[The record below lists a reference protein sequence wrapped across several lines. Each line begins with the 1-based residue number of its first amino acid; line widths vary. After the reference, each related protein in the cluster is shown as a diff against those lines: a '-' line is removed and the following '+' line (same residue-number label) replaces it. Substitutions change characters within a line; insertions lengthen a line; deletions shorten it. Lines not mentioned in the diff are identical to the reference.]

1 MSKEEKVES
10 KEETIELELQ
20 LGDVI
25 QIFNPVNEILNTQIF
40 IIDYIDKLKA
50 YLLNTET
57 FNKIK
62 INISDKGVF
71 GDGNITK
78 IAILSRA
85 DTPSYAIQNGLLPGR
100 WINIYFGGDFPII
113 LTGEI
118 TNLEEDMIEVT
129 TTDKDILYI
138 NFDYKGI
145 PEDLPIEN
153 IEIRGKPI
161 EPLVEEKKDEEV
173 EVLFEVP
180 ELEKEKKMVETEK
193 IQMQLQVKDVKDQL
207 REFIVKADQIQFGDE
222 ELGPIV
228 QFMDVS
234 TKSQRF
240 SIEVQVTDLL
250 DDILSTIPNTQRTP
264 KVLNNIHIMI
274 ERFKQLRE
282 LFSTFDQYGNVD
294 SVLKNSSDHK
304 PLKFWLQNFN
314 INLYWILP
322 VVKNIKKVYNVDDI
336 NEENNDIIN
345 IDITDDIKKMI
356 ELVNKY
362 RSNDLQF
369 ETNNYASLYSE
380 LAKYFT
386 PFNLVD
392 EENSNSIII
401 EKEVHNNINTIIDNL
416 EDMYSSVFSNNI
428 IRNKKFVMTKYN
440 LGESKLNTTE
450 SSGSKLV
457 TIRVPITNNDVMS
470 IKSILTLPEPT
481 IRFSKIN
488 LPGTSILDR
497 ANLNESFLN
506 YWEFLKNKTNYS
518 NIFLDSINNEI
529 EFDETTFVSG
539 IRNYILNIPEEEI
552 KNMTRTELYSKYINA
567 IVPKTRI
574 LFGLM
579 KKYIK
584 GKLSIVDV
592 VSYLE
597 PFLIYSD
604 DLTFMQYREII
615 KFIDEKIS
623 NYNKNMIE
631 FSRIFKL
638 LSNIRVQPPVKSK
651 AFSIIDMISNNLK
664 DDIFEMGYQF
674 DKPEEIFTNSEI
686 LRKISLKDY
695 SKLYTTTI
703 SLQNISLMFPSD
715 ISEVIESE
723 NKKINQKIKDEDK
736 FEKCRMIIITKLY
749 NSIEQIEND
758 NDKIIYFDKKY
769 DKTNYGVMEDTKGYG
784 KELFNLSPEQ
794 LKQHIINDQIKK
806 NNLSEF
812 DASYI
817 ADTLIDGNKKVID
830 GQYAILYNGF
840 QENTADEYN
849 YYLRKD
855 NKWVL
860 DNSIKKENVV
870 TDDSSILCNLEE
882 KCISRP
888 TKTDNN
894 CESMKVN
901 ELSLQNSLLIDIL
914 SEFDSKYKVSKEE
927 FEKNIKEKWEY
938 FMSIMPIISKIEINN
953 LLKYNNQKYKLGIEI
968 DKDSTNIIESPFT
981 KIINVILSQKDFVK
995 KQQDIITFVEKFTR
1009 PFIIGGF
1016 TSSGK
1021 SENEHWLYCIKT
1033 NEPLLPAFKKELALA
1048 FIKSPYQYQY
1058 TLDIIK
1064 SKIGALSDDGDWWTD
1079 KFTGWPICPGE
1090 FDIEEGYDEGFKIST
1105 RSLMEDDA
1113 GNKIMASTAEKTIK
1127 YITPE
1132 TIMINNIINAIS
1144 VAMGIN
1150 IENQKEFI
1158 INCVVETI
1166 RNTVESESDY
1176 KEKIKIAVQKGKKLP
1191 SYRDFFNT
1199 ALLYYTLGMCLIACQ
1214 ISIPSIKT
1222 RKTHPGCVRSFSG
1235 YPFEGSGD
1243 LTSLTYLAC
1252 VSYDIRESGEPW
1264 NVIKKT
1270 NIEKIKLRIKA
1281 SIDDYLI
1288 ELPEVKR
1295 KFEMKTEYF
1304 LTNPSVE
1311 ISEEHDIARWSD
1323 FLPPLVPFKIKHLV
1337 NISEEFKRSLV
1348 NDLKNGGL
1356 AQREKILVIE
1366 SKIIQFSLAIQEKI
1380 QEVVK
1385 QHKVIL
1391 HTSNNEPYLENSC
1404 CDSNENE
1411 STFKYFTDRNSD
1423 IIEYNNIVTRLTNII
1438 EDIQSNTKSVLFLS
1452 KINTK
1457 NFYPALSNNF
1467 DEKTIYLA
1475 FIFYCKFKSLLQ
1487 IPDDLLPICTNKP
1500 DNTLINFSDPIE
1512 RIIQRLKDDGRNYT
1526 NEQFLRLIQLISR
1539 ENIIKINID
1548 NPIISQ
1554 ISKLSGL
1561 LESIYDENNENEI
1574 LEQSLRD
1581 LILNAIDTFDVAT
1594 EENTKEVREL
1604 NNFLIRNNEEM
1615 TKEIIDF
1622 IQKNS
1627 GSNVTKNSIKKFT
1640 DTLNNL
1646 NKWSYD
1652 TSNRNEDIK
1661 ISNDAMYNITH
1672 FYKTYIQNFIDV
1684 FPNIILNKVNYN
1696 DTNIPKYYGFSSTH
1710 QNKLKKYISEYFE
1723 KLKVFYGIPTL
1734 LNVLF
1739 TIQQISK
1746 NLVKLSDATPCF
1758 SNIVIGDK
1766 ILKVV
1771 IDERTSRYLFEYY
1784 LLRILISYIN
1794 LSDEDNMIVTEVKKN
1809 VEVTDI
1815 FTVEYIEETETR
1827 VDLGIT
1833 SRTKENTK
1841 ILTGNKKELRQKVS
1855 ELLIAFMDIF
1865 RNEKQTIDI
1874 TYEDIQDKV
1883 FKLREKEKDMV
1894 TDRLKSMTDEE
1905 RDADT
1910 ILKVT
1915 KQGLYSK
1922 GLQKGLTMY
1931 DKDFYEDEQNL
1942 RDEMLKA
1949 ERKIRSKNKDA
1960 NDENIDI
1967 LVDEYMEQKNNEAD
1981 IDVDAYDMSYMN
1993 EDFFNGNTDGVDAPE
2008 EEYDDYTNYY

>member
-1 MSKEEKVES
+1 MTEEKKVES
-10 KEETIELELQ
+10 KEEETIQLELQ

-25 QIFNPVNEILNTQIF
+25 KISNPINELLNDQIF
-40 IIDYIDKLKA
+40 IIDYIDKSKA
-50 YLLNTET
+50 YLINTDSLNR
-57 FNKIK
+57 IK
-62 INISDKGVF
+62 INISDEGIF

-78 IAILSRA
+78 ISILSRA
-85 DTPSYAIQNGLLPGR
+85 DTPSYARQNGLLLGK

-153 IEIRGKPI
+153 IEIRRKPV
-161 EPLVEEKKDEEV
+161 EPLVKEKKDEEF
-173 EVLFEVP
+173 LFEVP
-180 ELEKEKKMVETEK
+180 ELEKEQKMVEAEK
-193 IQMQLQVKDVKDQL
+193 IQMQIQVKDVKDQL
-207 REFIVKADQIQFGDE
+207 REFIIKADQIQFGDE

-228 QFMDVS
+228 QFVDVS
-234 TKSQRF
+234 AKSQRF

-250 DDILSTIPNTQRTP
+250 DDILSTIPNAQRTP
-264 KVLNNIHIMI
+264 RVLNNIHVMI

-294 SVLKNSSDHK
+294 SALVNSSDYK
-304 PLKFWLQNFN
+304 PLINWLKKFN

-322 VVKNIKKVYNVDDI
+322 VVKNIKKVYNVDNID
-336 NEENNDIIN
+336 EENNDIIN
-345 IDITDDIKKMI
+345 LDISHDIKEII

-362 RSNDLQF
+362 KSNDLPF
-369 ETNNYASLYSE
+369 ESNNYASLYSE

-392 EENSNSIII
+392 DENSNDIII
-401 EKEVHNNINTIIDNL
+401 EKAVMSNINTIVDNL
-416 EDMYSSVFSNNI
+416 EDMYSSVFSNNM
-428 IRNKKFVMTKYN
+428 IRNKKFVITKYN
-440 LGESKLNTTE
+440 LGETKLDTTE
-450 SSGSKLV
+450 SSSSKLV
-457 TIRVPITNNDVMS
+457 SVRVPITNNDIMS

-497 ANLNESFLN
+497 ANLNDFFLN
-506 YWEFLKNKTNYS
+506 YWQFLKNKTNYS
-518 NIFLDSINNEI
+518 NVFLDSLENEF
-529 EFDETTFVSG
+529 EFDEATFVSG
-539 IRNYILNIPEEEI
+539 IRNYVLNISEEENKNI
-552 KNMTRTELYSKYINA
+552 KTKVQLYSKYINA

-574 LFGLM
+574 LFRLM

-597 PFLIYSD
+597 PFLIYTD

-623 NYNKNMIE
+623 VYNKNMIE

-638 LSNIRVQPPVKSK
+638 LSFIKPSNLVKSR
-651 AFSIIDMISNNLK
+651 AFSIIDIITNNLR
-664 DDIFEMGYQF
+664 DDVFEIGYQF
-674 DKPEEIFTNSEI
+674 NKPEEIFTNSEI

-703 SLQNISLMFPSD
+703 SLQNIPLMFPSD
-715 ISEVIESE
+715 ISEIIESE
-723 NKKINQKIKDEDK
+723 NQKINKKIKNEDEIDK
-736 FEKCRMIIITKLY
+736 CKTITISKFY
-749 NSIEQIEND
+749 NSFEQLQND

-769 DKTNYGVMEDTKGYG
+769 DKTNYGIMEDTNGYA
-784 KELFNLSPEQ
+784 KEVFNLEAEQ

-806 NNLSEF
+806 NNLTEF
-812 DASYI
+812 DASYL
-817 ADTLIDGNKKVID
+817 ANTLIDGNKKVID
-830 GQYAILYNGF
+830 GQYAVLYKGF
-840 QENTADEYN
+840 QENISDEN
-849 YYLRKD
+849 DYYLRKD
-855 NKWVL
+855 NKWIL
-860 DNSIKKENVV
+860 DKSMIKENLL
-870 TDDSSILCNLEE
+870 TDESSILCNLEQ
-882 KCISRP
+882 KCISVP
-888 TKTDNN
+888 TKTDDN
-894 CESMKVN
+894 CETMKVN
-901 ELSLQNSLLIDIL
+901 ELSLQNSLLTNII

-927 FEKNIKEKWEY
+927 FEKNVKEKWDY

-953 LLKYNNQKYKLGIEI
+953 LLKYNNQKYKIGIEV

-981 KIINVILSQKDFVK
+981 KILNVILGQKDFVK
-995 KQQDIITFVEKFTR
+995 KQHDIIRFVEKFTR
-1009 PFIIGGF
+1009 PFIVGGF

-1021 SENEHWLYCIKT
+1021 PENEHWLYCIKT
-1033 NEPLLPAFKKELALA
+1033 NEQLLPQFKKELASA
-1048 FIKSPYQYQY
+1048 FIKSSNQYQY
-1058 TLDIIK
+1058 TLELIK
-1064 SKIGALSDDGDWWTD
+1064 SKIGQLSDDGDWWTD
-1079 KFTGWPICPGE
+1079 KFTGWPICPGDY
-1090 FDIEEGYDEGFKIST
+1090 DIEEGYDEGFRIST
-1105 RSLMEDDA
+1105 RSIMEDDA
-1113 GNKIMASTAEKTIK
+1113 GNKIMSSTTEKTIK

-1150 IENQKEFI
+1150 IENQKEFV
-1158 INCVVETI
+1158 INSVVETI
-1166 RNTVESESDY
+1166 RNSVESESDY
-1176 KEKIKIAVQKGKKLP
+1176 KDKIKIAIQKGKKMP
-1191 SYRDFFNT
+1191 SYKDFFNT
-1199 ALLYYTLGMCLIACQ
+1199 ALLYYTLGMCLIAFQ
-1214 ISIPSIKT
+1214 TSIPTIKT

-1235 YPFEGSGD
+1235 YPFEGNGD

-1264 NVIKKT
+1264 NIMKKT
-1270 NIEKIKLRIKA
+1270 NIEKIKLRIKG

-1288 ELPEVKR
+1288 GLPEVKR
-1295 KFEMKTEYF
+1295 KFELKTEYL
-1304 LTNPSVE
+1304 LTNPSTE

-1323 FLPPLVPFKIKHLV
+1323 FLPPLIPFKIKQLV
-1337 NISEEFKRSLV
+1337 NISKEFERSLV
-1348 NDLKNGGL
+1348 NDLKHGAL
-1356 AQREKILVIE
+1356 TQRDKILVIE

-1385 QHKVIL
+1385 NHKVL
-1391 HTSNNEPYLENSC
+1391 LNTANNEPYLENSC

-1411 STFKYFTDRNSD
+1411 STIKYFTDRNSD

-1438 EDIQSNTKSVLFLS
+1438 EDIQSNTKSGIFFS

-1457 NFYPALSNNF
+1457 NFYPPVSNKF

-1475 FIFYCKFKSLLQ
+1475 FIFYCKFKSLLP

-1500 DNTLINFSDPIE
+1500 DNTINLFEPID
-1512 RIIQRLKDDGRNYT
+1512 RIIQKLKEDGRTYT
-1526 NEQFLRLIQLISR
+1526 NDQFLRLIQLISR

-1548 NPIISQ
+1548 NPIISSV
-1554 ISKLSGL
+1554 SKLTYL
-1561 LESIYDENNENEI
+1561 LESIYDENDENEI
-1574 LEQSLRD
+1574 LEQSLRN
-1581 LILNAIDTFDVAT
+1581 LIFNAIDTFDIAT
-1594 EENTKEVREL
+1594 EETTKDVREL
-1604 NNFLIRNNEEM
+1604 NNFLIHNTSEM

-1627 GSNVTKNSIKKFT
+1627 GSNISKNSIRKFT

-1652 TSNRNEDIK
+1652 NSNRNEDIK
-1661 ISNDAMYNITH
+1661 ISNDAMYNITN

-1710 QNKLKKYISEYFE
+1710 ENKLKKYISEYFE
-1723 KLKVFYGIPTL
+1723 KLKVFYAIPSL
-1734 LNVLF
+1734 LNVLV
-1739 TIQQISK
+1739 TIQKISK
-1746 NLVKLSDATPCF
+1746 NLVKISNATPCF
-1758 SNIVIGDK
+1758 STIVIGDK
-1766 ILKVV
+1766 ILRGV

-1794 LSDEDNMIVTEVKKN
+1794 LSDEDNMVVTEFKQN

-1815 FTVEYIEETETR
+1815 FAVDYIEETETR
-1827 VDLGIT
+1827 IDLGMT
-1833 SRTKENTK
+1833 SRTKESTR

-1855 ELLIAFMDIF
+1855 ELLISFMDIF

-1883 FKLREKEKDMV
+1883 FKLREREKDMV
-1894 TDRLKSMTDEE
+1894 TDRLKAMTDEE

-1910 ILKVT
+1910 ILKIT

-1967 LVDEYMEQKNNEAD
+1967 LVDEYMEKKNDEAY
-1981 IDVDAYDMSYMN
+1981 IDDDAYDMSYIN
-1993 EDFFNGNTDGVDAPE
+1993 ENFFNGNTDGVDAPE
-2008 EEYDDYTNYY
+2008 EEDTDYASYY